1 MKILLPVDGSVRSL
15 DAVHHTLQLVR
26 EGLQAS
32 IVLANVQPPSTLYE
46 MVVVHDAEA
55 LEKVSGEAGG
65 HALAAAAA
73 LLDAAGLNYE
83 QEIASGEPAH
93 TLIDIIERYACDAVI
108 IGARGVG
115 DLRSVLFG
123 SVAHAVL
130 HDSPVPVT
138 VVKHRDAEPDDTPD
152 DEPDEDER

>member
-15 DAVHHTLQLVR
+15 DAVHHTLQLLR

-55 LEKVSGEAGG
+55 LERVSGEAGD
-65 HALAAAAA
+65 HALAAAAT
-73 LLDAAGLNYE
+73 LLDAAGVSYE
-83 QEIASGEPAH
+83 REIGSGDPAH
-93 TLIDIIERYACDAVI
+93 TLIEIVERFGCDVVI

-123 SVAHAVL
+123 SVSHAVL

-138 VVKHRDAEPDDTPD
+138 VVKHRDAEPEDTLD
-152 DEPDEDER
+152 NEPDEDER